1 MIAQNTENVCDCSN
15 IKNILKNN
23 KIPASQQSMAT
34 VRPNEERGTARRK
47 YLIDNRLKIFG
58 VGPVHGHG
66 AGGGR
71 AALPRAQAGAV
82 LLLALLRPDVPGGVP
97 GAGQRHRGPQG
108 L

>member
-1 MIAQNTENVCDCSN
+1 
-15 IKNILKNN
+15 
-23 KIPASQQSMAT
+23 MAT
-34 VRPNEERGTARRK
+34 VRPDEERGTARRK
-47 YLIDNRLKIFG
+47 YLTANRKIFG

-82 LLLALLRPDVPGGVP
+82 LLLAILRPDVPGGVP
-97 GAGQRHRGPQG
+97 GAGQRHCGPQG